1 VGKNMTHPEINLLW
15 ASHVIK
21 AFGRGKTRI
30 FSFLIGEIRVDL
42 RPNLVWG
49 SSRDLRFFG
58 NDQ

>member
-42 RPNLVWG
+42 RPN
-49 SSRDLRFFG
+49 
-58 NDQ
+58 